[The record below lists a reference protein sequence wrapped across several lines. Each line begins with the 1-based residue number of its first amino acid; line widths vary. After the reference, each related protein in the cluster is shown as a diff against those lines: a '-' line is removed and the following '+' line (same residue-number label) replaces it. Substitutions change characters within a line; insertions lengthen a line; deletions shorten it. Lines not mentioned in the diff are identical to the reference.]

1 MRTFGSKKLLKLILW
16 CAAGLVLSGIL
27 WILFSFTRPK
37 YNDDA
42 LFSYEIINQSN
53 QNIEELIIGE
63 YSQNDINSPEDRVY
77 LKNLAAN
84 SKTKGAVDISKSERS
99 VSPFYIDYVYQGKR
113 KTLLKTVSVETRPKG
128 LHITITIKDVDNE
141 GYMTGTSEINSFI
154 FEKREFTPESIKRAE
169 EANTTP

>member
-1 MRTFGSKKLLKLILW
+1 MKTLGSKRLLRFILRF
-16 CAAGLVLSGIL
+16 GIVLVLSGLL

-42 LFSYEIINQSN
+42 LFSYEIINQSD

-63 YSQNDINSPEDRVY
+63 EDRVY

-99 VSPFYIDYVYQGKR
+99 VSPFYLDYVYQGKR

-169 EANTTP
+169 EATTTP

>member
-1 MRTFGSKKLLKLILW
+1 MKTLGSKRLFKLILQFVV
-16 CAAGLVLSGIL
+16 GLVLLGIL

-63 YSQNDINSPEDRVY
+63 YSENDINSPEDRVY
-77 LKNLAAN
+77 LKNLAAH
-84 SKTKGAVDISKSERS
+84 SRTRGAVDISKSERS
-99 VSPFYIDYVYQGKR
+99 VSPFYLDYVYQGKR

-141 GYMTGTSEINSFI
+141 GYMTGTTEINSFI
-154 FEKREFTPESIKRAE
+154 FEKREFTPESIKKAE
-169 EANTTP
+169 KAIGGK

>member
-1 MRTFGSKKLLKLILW
+1 MKTFGSKKLLKLILQV
-16 CAAGLVLSGIL
+16 AIGLVLCGLL
-27 WILFSFTRPK
+27 WIVFSFTRPK

-63 YSQNDINSPEDRVY
+63 YSENDINSPEDRVY
-77 LKNLAAN
+77 LKKLAAH
-84 SKTKGAVDISKSERS
+84 SRTKGAVDISKSERS
-99 VSPFYIDYVYQGKR
+99 VSPFYLDYVYQGKR

-128 LHITITIKDVDNE
+128 LHITIKEVDNE

-169 EANTTP
+169 KAIGGK

>member
-1 MRTFGSKKLLKLILW
+1 MKTFGSKKLLKLILQV
-16 CAAGLVLSGIL
+16 AIGLVLCGLL
-27 WILFSFTRPK
+27 WIVFSFTRPK

-84 SKTKGAVDISKSERS
+84 SRTKGAVDISKSERS
-99 VSPFYIDYVYQGKR
+99 VSPFYLDYVYQGKR

-128 LHITITIKDVDNE
+128 LHITIKEVDNE

-169 EANTTP
+169 EATTTP

>member
-1 MRTFGSKKLLKLILW
+1 MKTLGSKRLLRFILRF
-16 CAAGLVLSGIL
+16 GIVLVLSGLL

-42 LFSYEIINQSN
+42 LFSYEIINQSD

-99 VSPFYIDYVYQGKR
+99 VSPFYLDYVYQGKR

-128 LHITITIKDVDNE
+128 LHITIKEVDNE

-169 EANTTP
+169 EATTTP

>member
-1 MRTFGSKKLLKLILW
+1 MKTLDSKKLLKFILQF
-16 CAAGLVLSGIL
+16 GIVLYYLDFYGFCLLYRS
-27 WILFSFTRPK
+27 K

-63 YSQNDINSPEDRVY
+63 YSENDINSPEDRVY

-99 VSPFYIDYVYQGKR
+99 V
-113 KTLLKTVSVETRPKG
+113 
-128 LHITITIKDVDNE
+128 LH
-141 GYMTGTSEINSFI
+141 
-154 FEKREFTPESIKRAE
+154 SI
-169 EANTTP
+169 

>member
-1 MRTFGSKKLLKLILW
+1 MKTLGSKRLLKFILRF
-16 CAAGLVLSGIL
+16 GIVLVLSGLL
-27 WILFSFTRPK
+27 WILFTFTRPK

-84 SKTKGAVDISKSERS
+84 SRTKGAVDISKSERS
-99 VSPFYIDYVYQGKR
+99 VSPFFLDYVYQGTR
-113 KTLLKTVSVETRPKG
+113 NTLLKTVSVETRPKE

-141 GYMTGTSEINSFI
+141 GYMTGTTEINSFI
-154 FEKREFTPESIKRAE
+154 FEKREFIPESIKRAE
-169 EANTTP
+169 KANSTP

>member
-1 MRTFGSKKLLKLILW
+1 MKTFGSKKLLKLILQV
-16 CAAGLVLSGIL
+16 AIGLVLCGLL
-27 WILFSFTRPK
+27 WIVFSFTRPK

-42 LFSYEIINQSN
+42 LFSYEIINQSD

-99 VSPFYIDYVYQGKR
+99 VSPFYLDYVYQGKR

-128 LHITITIKDVDNE
+128 LHITIKEVDNE

-169 EANTTP
+169 KAIGGK

>member
-1 MRTFGSKKLLKLILW
+1 MRRLGSKKLLKLILW

-53 QNIEELIIGE
+53 HEELIIGE

-84 SKTKGAVDISKSERS
+84 SKTRGAVDISKSERS
-99 VSPFYIDYVYQGKR
+99 VSPFYLDYVYQGKR

>member
-1 MRTFGSKKLLKLILW
+1 MKTFGSKKLLKLILQV
-16 CAAGLVLSGIL
+16 AIGLVLCGLL
-27 WILFSFTRPK
+27 WIVFSFTRPK

-84 SKTKGAVDISKSERS
+84 SKTKGSVDISKSERS
-99 VSPFYIDYVYQGKR
+99 VSPFYLDYVYQGKR

-128 LHITITIKDVDNE
+128 LHITIKEVDNE

-169 EANTTP
+169 KAIGGK

>member
-1 MRTFGSKKLLKLILW
+1 M
-16 CAAGLVLSGIL
+16 
-27 WILFSFTRPK
+27 
-37 YNDDA
+37 
-42 LFSYEIINQSN
+42 
-53 QNIEELIIGE
+53 IIGE

-99 VSPFYIDYVYQGKR
+99 VSPFYLDYVYQGKR

-169 EANTTP
+169 KAIGGK

>member
-1 MRTFGSKKLLKLILW
+1 MKTFGSKKLLKLILQV
-16 CAAGLVLSGIL
+16 AIGLVLCGLL
-27 WILFSFTRPK
+27 WIVFSFTRPK

-84 SKTKGAVDISKSERS
+84 SRTKGAVDISKSERS
-99 VSPFYIDYVYQGKR
+99 VSPFYLDYVYQGKR

-128 LHITITIKDVDNE
+128 LHITIKEVDNE

-169 EANTTP
+169 KAIGGK